1 MRALY
6 EIDQELLDCVDMETG
21 EILDV
26 ERLDALQM
34 ERERKLEGVA
44 LWIKDLNYE
53 ATAVK
58 EEADKLTARK
68 KALDNKITG
77 LKQWL
82 LYTLNGEK
90 MKTPRCNVYQTHNQ
104 KLTVVNETAL
114 VSGVSQFHSGFLAFL
129 QHQKINALLDLA
141 LATNL
146 GEHTLHLWGA
156 TDTTRVFSIFTVDSI
171 FLHHKLLAVALHS
184 ELKCGLQLLDRL
196 VKALHLW

>member
-1 MRALY
+1 MRSLY

-21 EILDV
+21 EILDT
-26 ERLDALQM
+26 EKLDALQM

-53 ATAVK
+53 AAAVK

-82 LYTLNGEK
+82 LYALNGEK

-114 VSGVSQFHSGFLAFL
+114 VNFIKSLNDPGQFLRFP
-129 QHQKINALLDLA
+129 DP
-141 LATNL
+141 
-146 GEHTLHLWGA
+146 
-156 TDTTRVFSIFTVDSI
+156 
-171 FLHHKLLAVALHS
+171 
-184 ELKCGLQLLDRL
+184 ELKKDEIK
-196 VKALHLW
+196 KALKDGREIPGAVLESTEGLVIK